1 MTAQAFVRCDG
12 CQVLFAG
19 TGHRA
24 LLTIE
29 RYMHACSPD
38 CAAAV
43 ARQMWIDSVAEGD
56 VDPTLQKEVKSQ

>member
-1 MTAQAFVRCDG
+1 MTAETYTRCNG
-12 CQVLFAG
+12 CRKLFAG
-19 TGHRA
+19 CAMGTLA
-24 LLTIE
+24 LTPWLDV
-29 RYMHACSPD
+29 CSAE